1 MSRVGFECRLS
12 CRDDSIVEQAVN
24 ECHFLLEQIR
34 REPVPA
40 PHISS
45 RIHRCA
51 YRIISDPNPYRGLKR
66 MNNEDALEAADA
78 VKGELTTFRDFCLAA
93 VIANTLDYGSA
104 EHKVTDNFL
113 NFFRQEYAKGLGIDD
128 TAAMEQLLDRVV
140 YFCDNCGEIIFDS
153 LLIHHL
159 KKRGADVVV
168 VVRGAP
174 ILNDA
179 TIEDAIF
186 AGIDAHSTKILTNT
200 TGIAELGY
208 YPPYL
213 PEEVH
218 EVLQSATLIISKG
231 MANYESFSEFTMPC
245 PVAYLMSVK
254 CQPVA
259 DAIGVPKGSRI
270 ALLRRD

>member
-1 MSRVGFECRLS
+1 MSRVEFECRLS
-12 CRDDSIVEQAVN
+12 CSNDRIVDQALG
-24 ECHFLLEQIR
+24 ECQILLDTIW

-51 YRIISDPNPYRGLKR
+51 YRIISDDNPYRNLKR
-66 MNNEDALEAADA
+66 MNNREAHAAANA
-78 VKGELTTFRDFCLAA
+78 VRDDLKSFRDFCLAA
-93 VIANTLDYGSA
+93 IIANTLDYGSA
-104 EHKVTDNFL
+104 EHQVTDDFM
-113 NFFRQEYAKGLGIDD
+113 NFFRQEYEKGLGIDD
-128 TAAMEQLLDRVV
+128 TEAMEKHLERVV

-159 KKRGADVVV
+159 IDRGANVTV

-174 ILNDA
+174 IINDA

-186 AGIDAHSTKILTNT
+186 AGIDPHCVKIVANR
-200 TGIAELGY
+200 TGIGELGY

-213 PEEVH
+213 PEELR
-218 EVLQSATLIISKG
+218 EALQSATLIISKG
-231 MANYESFSEFTMPC
+231 MANYESFSEFPTPC

-259 DAIGVPKGSRI
+259 EAIGVPKGSRI
-270 ALLRRD
+270 ALLRRK

>member
-1 MSRVGFECRLS
+1 MSRVEFECRLS
-12 CRDDSIVEQAVN
+12 CKDDRIVEKAVN
-24 ECHFLLEQIR
+24 ECQLLLGQIW

-51 YRIISDPNPYRGLKR
+51 YRTINDPNPYHVLKE
-66 MNNEDALEAADA
+66 MNNREALEVADA
-78 VKGELTTFRDFCLAA
+78 VNGELTTFRDHCLAA
-93 VIANTLDYGSA
+93 IIANTLDYGSA
-104 EHKVTDNFL
+104 EHQVTDDFV
-113 NFFRQEYAKGLGIDD
+113 NFFGQEYEKGLNIDD
-128 TAAMEQLLDRVV
+128 TPAMEQYLDKVV

-153 LLIHHL
+153 LLIRHL
-159 KKRGADVVV
+159 HDRGADVTV

-174 ILNDA
+174 IINDA
-179 TIEDAIF
+179 TMEDAIF
-186 AGIDAHSTKILTNT
+186 AGIDQHCTRILPNT

-213 PEEVH
+213 PEKLREA
-218 EVLQSATLIISKG
+218 LQSATLIISKG
-231 MANYESFSEFTMPC
+231 MANYESFSEFAIPC

-270 ALLRRD
+270 ALLRTE